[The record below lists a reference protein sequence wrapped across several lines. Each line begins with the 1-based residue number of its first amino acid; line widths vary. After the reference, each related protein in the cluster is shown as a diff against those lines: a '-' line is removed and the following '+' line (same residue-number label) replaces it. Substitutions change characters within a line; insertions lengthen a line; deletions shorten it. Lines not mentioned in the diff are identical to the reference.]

1 MQRLSNFSQLR
12 VIRGTEENTSELLHV
27 SSSRDVGF
35 CVRSLFFFK
44 LFFFPHLSQAAAAA
58 PAAGYPSNLLAASHM
73 DPAMYHLMQQSGMHG
88 QVCAL

>member
-1 MQRLSNFSQLR
+1 
-12 VIRGTEENTSELLHV
+12 
-27 SSSRDVGF
+27 
-35 CVRSLFFFK
+35 